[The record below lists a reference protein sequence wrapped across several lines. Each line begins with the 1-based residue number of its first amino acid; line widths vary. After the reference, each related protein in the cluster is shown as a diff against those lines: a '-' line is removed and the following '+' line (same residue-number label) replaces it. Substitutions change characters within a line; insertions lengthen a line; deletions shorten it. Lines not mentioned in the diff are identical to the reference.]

1 MDLDEMDRRLRSL
14 QTDLD
19 KETKKLSKT
28 VKNLYNSID
37 EEVDS
42 LEKDKIKREYYSFLS
57 EKERIYQQKNEEYKK
72 LISGFSLN
80 YLELCEWYVGP
91 ELPRDDERTFFDSKD
106 DLNQLYF
113 LFVMGLFL
121 KG

>member
-1 MDLDEMDRRLRSL
+1 MDRRLRGI

-19 KETKKLSKT
+19 KETKKLSET
-28 VKNLYNSID
+28 AKNLYHSID
-37 EEVDS
+37 GELDC
-42 LEKDKIKREYYSFLS
+42 LEKNVIQGEYYSFLS
-57 EKERIYQQKNEEYKK
+57 EKEKVYQQKNEAYTK

-91 ELPRDDERTFFDSKD
+91 ELPRPEDETFFDSKD
-106 DLNQLYF
+106 DINQLYF
-113 LFVMGLFL
+113 LFVMSLFL

>member
-19 KETKKLSKT
+19 KETKKLCKT

-57 EKERIYQQKNEEYKK
+57 EKERIYQQKNSIIMEI
-72 LISGFSLN
+72 LI
-80 YLELCEWYVGP
+80 
-91 ELPRDDERTFFDSKD
+91 
-106 DLNQLYF
+106 
-113 LFVMGLFL
+113 L
-121 KG
+121 KCMRFE

>member
-1 MDLDEMDRRLRSL
+1 MDRRLRGIQS
-14 QTDLD
+14 DLD
-19 KETKKLSKT
+19 EETKKLGETTK
-28 VKNLYNSID
+28 KLYDSID

-57 EKERIYQQKNEEYKK
+57 DKERVYQQKNEEYKK

-91 ELPRDDERTFFDSKD
+91 ELPHPENETFFDSKD
-106 DLNQLYF
+106 DINQLYF
-113 LFVMGLFL
+113 LFVMSLFL
-121 KG
+121 K

>member
-1 MDLDEMDRRLRSL
+1 MDLDEMDRRLRGI

-19 KETKKLSKT
+19 KETKKLGET
-28 VKNLYNSID
+28 AKNLYHSID
-37 EEVDS
+37 GELDC
-42 LEKDKIKREYYSFLS
+42 LEKNVIQGEYYSFLS
-57 EKERIYQQKNEEYKK
+57 EKEKVYQQKNEAYTK

-91 ELPRDDERTFFDSKD
+91 ELPRPEDETFFDSKD
-106 DLNQLYF
+106 DINQLYF
-113 LFVMGLFL
+113 LFVMSLFL